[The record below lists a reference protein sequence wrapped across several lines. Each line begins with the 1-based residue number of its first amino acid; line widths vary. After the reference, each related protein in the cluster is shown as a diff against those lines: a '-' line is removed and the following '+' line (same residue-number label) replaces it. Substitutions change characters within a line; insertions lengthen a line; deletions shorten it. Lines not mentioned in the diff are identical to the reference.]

1 MITKNA
7 ARIGTVLV
15 IAHMIMHICFW
26 LINLIQML
34 PAISEDSRMVYLG
47 ISVLGIV
54 GGIVLDVALLIVFG
68 SLANTNEQLI
78 QSQEQQ
84 NLQPRGR
91 VCFVLSIIFTVF
103 TLLVCICSLW
113 SMEAH
118 HEGYMA
124 DAFGLFYGSIGLVI
138 TSVVALVGIVFGV
151 IWMHKNKAINDSSV
165 HHKRWLLIVFV
176 LATCSM
182 QVLFAI
188 FWLLLRGDLS

>member
-84 NLQPRGR
+84 L
-91 VCFVLSIIFTVF
+91 
-103 TLLVCICSLW
+103 
-113 SMEAH
+113 
-118 HEGYMA
+118 
-124 DAFGLFYGSIGLVI
+124 
-138 TSVVALVGIVFGV
+138 
-151 IWMHKNKAINDSSV
+151 
-165 HHKRWLLIVFV
+165 
-176 LATCSM
+176 
-182 QVLFAI
+182 
-188 FWLLLRGDLS
+188 